1 MDHYVDVIIPLA
13 LDQLFTYHIEEP
25 EQDELQ
31 PGYRVAVPFGKSKVY
46 TGIVAQ
52 LHHEPPLHYQ
62 TKPVEQVLDESPF
75 VTKEQLQLW
84 QWMSD
89 YYLAPIGLIM
99 KTALPSSMLLE
110 SETSIAL
117 THNDALDKDELSDD
131 EYLIVEALE
140 KRSEMRVDDIQGLLD
155 KKTVLPILYQLVRK
169 NIINLKQA
177 LVHQYQPKMIRIVH
191 LNEIYEDK
199 KALDALFEKLGNAEK
214 QKEVLLRYFQLRSQ
228 KKHSLQRKDLAN
240 AADTTASTV
249 KNLIDKNI
257 LIEEEVQ
264 EDRTFKD
271 HGSSQKD
278 LKLSDAQEKA
288 RLAIKEEFQKDKACL
303 LHGVTSSGKT
313 EVYIRLIDEVLQ
325 QGKQALYLVPEIAL
339 TTQLIDRLEAYF
351 GDQVLIY
358 HSKNQPSVSVEVYQH
373 ILRPKQAFVVIGV
386 RSAIFLPFRDL
397 GLIVVDESHE
407 ASFKQQDP
415 APRYHARD
423 VALYM
428 SRIHHANILLGS
440 ATPSLESLY
449 NVKKKKLG
457 YVRLEKRHGNI
468 QLPDIAL
475 IDLGDKMKKKKM
487 KGHFS
492 DQLIQEI
499 EDQLKNEQQVL
510 LFQNRRGHSPVL
522 ECQTCGFTPQCK
534 YCDVSLTY
542 HQFDHSLKCHYC
554 GYKMALQKNCLA
566 CGSARVSM
574 KGFGT
579 EQIEEEV
586 QTLFPKT
593 KVARMDKDTTNTK
606 RAYEKIIARF
616 ERQEIDI
623 LVGTQMVTKGLDF
636 RKLSLVAVMNADRLL
651 HFPDFRAEEKCFQLL
666 TQVAGRSGRSDIR
679 GKVLIQTYQPDHK
692 LYHQVIKG
700 DLRSFYQ
707 DQMEQRKAYRY
718 PPYHKIVEIRL
729 QSSDFNRL
737 NEASDWLAKYL
748 RQGFRD
754 QVLGP
759 EFPSVARVKNKY
771 RKHILIKVFR
781 HQSLRHAKDLIK
793 RSVGKF
799 DQIPPYRSI
808 RLAINIDP
816 Y

>member
-25 EQDELQ
+25 EQDELR

-117 THNDALDKDELSDD
+117 THNDTLDKDELSDD

-140 KRSEMRVDDIQGLLD
+140 KRSEMRVDDIQELLD

-191 LNEIYEDK
+191 LNDIYEDK

-278 LKLSDAQEKA
+278 LKLSDAQGKA
-288 RLAIKEEFQKDKACL
+288 RLAIKEEFQIDKACL

-313 EVYIRLIDEVLQ
+313 EIYIRLIDEVLQ

-428 SRIHHANILLGS
+428 SRIHKADILLGS

-499 EDQLKNEQQVL
+499 EDQLKNDQQVL

-606 RAYEKIIARF
+606 RSYEKIIARF

-636 RKLSLVAVMNADRLL
+636 RKLALVAVMNADRLL

>member
-1 MDHYVDVIIPLA
+1 MDHFADVIIPLA
-13 LDQLFTYHIEEP
+13 LDQLFTYHVKQP
-25 EQDELQ
+25 EQKEIQ
-31 PGYRVAVPFGKSKVY
+31 IGCRVAVPFGKSKVY
-46 TGIVAQ
+46 TGIVAR
-52 LHHEPPLHYQ
+52 LHDEPPLHYQ
-62 TKPVEQVLDESPF
+62 TKPVEQVLDKNPF
-75 VTKEQLQLW
+75 VTEDQLKLW

-117 THNDALDKDELSDD
+117 TKSDGINKDQLSDD

-140 KRSEMRVDDIQGLLD
+140 KQSEMRVNDIQELLQ
-155 KKTVLPILYQLVRK
+155 KKTVLPVLYRLVK
-169 NIINLKQA
+169 LNVINLKQA
-177 LVHQYQPKMIRIVH
+177 LIRQYQPKIIKVIY
-191 LNEIYEDK
+191 LNEKYEDK
-199 KALDALFEKLGNAEK
+199 KALNELFEKLGKAEK
-214 QKEVLLRYFQLRSQ
+214 QKEVLLRYFQLQSQ
-228 KKHSLQRKDLAN
+228 KKKLLQRKDLAD
-240 AADTTASTV
+240 AADVSTSTV
-249 KNLIDKNI
+249 KSLIDKEI
-257 LIEEEVQ
+257 LIENEIQ

-271 HGSSQKD
+271 LQSEQRNFE
-278 LKLSDAQEKA
+278 LSAEQQKA
-288 RLAIKEEFQKDKACL
+288 RLSIKDSFDKDQACL

-313 EVYIRLIDEVLQ
+313 EIYIRLIDEVLKKGQ
-325 QGKQALYLVPEIAL
+325 QALYLVPEIAL
-339 TTQLIDRLEAYF
+339 TTQLISRLEAFF

-358 HSKNQPSVSVEVYQH
+358 HSQNQPSLSVEVYQH
-373 ILRPKQAFVVIGV
+373 ILQHSRPQVVIGV
-386 RSAIFLPFRDL
+386 RSSIFLPFQKL
-397 GLIVVDESHE
+397 GLIIVDESHE
-407 ASFKQQDP
+407 TSFKQQNP

-428 SRIHHANILLGS
+428 SQLKKSNIVLGS

-449 NVKKKKLG
+449 NVKRKKLG

-468 QLPDIAL
+468 QLPEIKLIDIADQL
-475 IDLGDKMKKKKM
+475 KKKKM
-487 KGHFS
+487 NGHFS
-492 DQLIQEI
+492 HQLISEI
-499 EDQLKNEQQVL
+499 EDQLKNDQQVL
-510 LFQNRRGHSPVL
+510 LFQNRRGHSPIL

-566 CGSARVSM
+566 CGSAKVSM

-586 QTLFPKT
+586 QALFPKV

-606 RAYEKIIARF
+606 RAYERIISKF

-666 TQVAGRSGRSDIR
+666 TQVAGRSGRTDLR
-679 GKVLIQTYQPDHK
+679 GKVFIQTYQPEHP
-692 LYHQVIKG
+692 LFHQVIKG
-700 DLRSFYQ
+700 DFKAFYQ
-707 DQMEQRKAYRY
+707 DQMQQRKDYSY
-718 PPYHKIVEIRL
+718 PPYHKLIELRL
-729 QSSDFNRL
+729 QSADFNRL
-737 NEASDWLAKYL
+737 NEASEWLAKYL
-748 RQGFRD
+748 RQGFKT

-771 RKHILIKVFR
+771 RKQILIKVYQN
-781 HQSLRHAKDLIK
+781 QSLKHAKNLIK
-793 RSVGKF
+793 RSIQKF
-799 DQIPPYRSI
+799 DQIAPYRSI
-808 RLAINIDP
+808 GLAVNIDP

>member
-25 EQDELQ
+25 EQDELR

-140 KRSEMRVDDIQGLLD
+140 KRSEMRVDDIQELLD

-177 LVHQYQPKMIRIVH
+177 LIHQYQPKMIRIVH
-191 LNEIYEDK
+191 LNHIHEDK

-278 LKLSDAQEKA
+278 FKLSDAQEKA
-288 RLAIKEEFQKDKACL
+288 RLAIKEEFQMDKACL

-313 EVYIRLIDEVLQ
+313 EIYIRLIDEVLQ
-325 QGKQALYLVPEIAL
+325 KGKQALYLVPEIAL

-428 SRIHHANILLGS
+428 SRIHKADILLGS

-499 EDQLKNEQQVL
+499 EDQLKNDQQVL
-510 LFQNRRGHSPVL
+510 LFQNRRGHSPML

-566 CGSARVSM
+566 CGSAKVSM

-586 QTLFPKT
+586 QTLFPKA

-606 RAYEKIIARF
+606 RSYEKIIARF

-718 PPYHKIVEIRL
+718 PPYHKFVEIRL

>member
-31 PGYRVAVPFGKSKVY
+31 PGFRVAVPFGKTKVY
-46 TGIVAQ
+46 TGIVAR
-52 LHHEPPLHYQ
+52 LHDEPPLHYQ
-62 TKPVEQVLDESPF
+62 TKPIEQVLDESPF
-75 VTKEQLQLW
+75 VTMEQLELW

-117 THNDALDKDELSDD
+117 TPNDELDKDELSDE

-155 KKTVLPILYQLVRK
+155 KKTVLPILYKLVRK
-169 NIINLKQA
+169 DIVNLKQA
-177 LVHQYQPKMIRIVH
+177 LVHQYQPKMIKVIR
-191 LNEIYEDK
+191 LNEIHEDK
-199 KALDALFEKLGNAEK
+199 KALDELFEKLGNAEK

-228 KKHSLQRKDLAN
+228 KKYFLQRKDLAN
-240 AADTTASTV
+240 AADTSASTV
-249 KNLIDKNI
+249 KNLIDKDI
-257 LIEEEVQ
+257 LIEEEIQ

-271 HGSSQKD
+271 LGPSQRD
-278 LKLSDAQEKA
+278 FKLSDAQENA
-288 RLAIKEEFQKDKACL
+288 RLTINEEFQKDRACL

-313 EVYIRLIDEVLQ
+313 EIYIRLIDEVLE
-325 QGKQALYLVPEIAL
+325 QGQQALYLVPEIAL

-373 ILRPKQAFVVIGV
+373 ILKPEQAFVVIGV
-386 RSAIFLPFRDL
+386 RSAVFLPFRDL

-428 SRIHHANILLGS
+428 SRIHQANILLGS

-457 YVRLEKRHGNI
+457 YVRLDKRHGNI
-468 QLPDIAL
+468 QLPEIAL

-499 EDQLKNEQQVL
+499 DDQLKNDQQVL
-510 LFQNRRGHSPVL
+510 LFQNRRGHSPML

-586 QTLFPKT
+586 QTLFPKA

-606 RAYEKIIARF
+606 RSYEKIIARF

-666 TQVAGRSGRSDIR
+666 TQVAGRSGRTDLR
-679 GKVLIQTYQPDHK
+679 GKVLIQTYQPEHK

-718 PPYHKIVEIRL
+718 PPYHKIIELKL

-748 RQGFRD
+748 RQGFKD

-771 RKHILIKVFR
+771 RKHILIKVFQ
-781 HQSLRHAKDLIK
+781 HQSLKHAKHLIK

>member
-117 THNDALDKDELSDD
+117 THNDTLDKDELSDD

-140 KRSEMRVDDIQGLLD
+140 KRSEMRVDDIQELLD

-177 LVHQYQPKMIRIVH
+177 LVHQYQPKMIRVVH
-191 LNEIYEDK
+191 LNDIYEDK

-313 EVYIRLIDEVLQ
+313 EIYSRLIDEVLQ

-428 SRIHHANILLGS
+428 SRIHHADILLGS

-499 EDQLKNEQQVL
+499 DDQLKNDQQVL

-586 QTLFPKT
+586 QTLFPKA

-616 ERQEIDI
+616 ERQETDI

>member
-1 MDHYVDVIIPLA
+1 MVHYVDVIIPLA

-25 EQDELQ
+25 EQDELR

-117 THNDALDKDELSDD
+117 THNDTLDKDELSDD

-177 LVHQYQPKMIRIVH
+177 LIHQYQPKMIRIVH
-191 LNEIYEDK
+191 LNDIYEDK

-278 LKLSDAQEKA
+278 LKLSDAQGKA
-288 RLAIKEEFQKDKACL
+288 RLAIKEEFQIDKACL

-313 EVYIRLIDEVLQ
+313 EIYIRLIDEVLQ

-428 SRIHHANILLGS
+428 SRIHKADILLGS

-499 EDQLKNEQQVL
+499 EDQLKNDQQVL

-586 QTLFPKT
+586 QTLFPKA

-606 RAYEKIIARF
+606 RAYERIIARF

-781 HQSLRHAKDLIK
+781 NQSLRHAKDLIK

>member
-1 MDHYVDVIIPLA
+1 MDHFADVIIPLA
-13 LDQLFTYHIEEP
+13 LDQLFTYHVEKP
-25 EQDELQ
+25 EQKEIQ
-31 PGYRVAVPFGKSKVY
+31 IGCRVAVPFGKSKVY
-46 TGIVAQ
+46 TGIVAR
-52 LHHEPPLHYQ
+52 LHDEPPLHYQ
-62 TKPVEQVLDESPF
+62 TKPVEQVLDKNPF
-75 VTKEQLQLW
+75 VTEDQLKLW

-117 THNDALDKDELSDD
+117 TKSDGINKDQLSDD

-140 KRSEMRVDDIQGLLD
+140 KQSEMRVNDIQELLQ
-155 KKTVLPILYQLVRK
+155 KKTVLPVLYRLVK
-169 NIINLKQA
+169 LNVINLKQA
-177 LVHQYQPKMIRIVH
+177 LIRQYQPKIIKVIY
-191 LNEIYEDK
+191 LNEKYEDK
-199 KALDALFEKLGNAEK
+199 KALNELFEKLGKAEK
-214 QKEVLLRYFQLRSQ
+214 QKEVLLRYFQLQSQ
-228 KKHSLQRKDLAN
+228 KKKRLQRKDLAD
-240 AADTTASTV
+240 AADVSTSTV
-249 KNLIDKNI
+249 KSLIDKEI
-257 LIEEEVQ
+257 LIENEIQ

-271 HGSSQKD
+271 LQSEQRNFE
-278 LKLSDAQEKA
+278 LSAEQQKA
-288 RLAIKEEFQKDKACL
+288 RLSIKDSFDKDQACL

-313 EVYIRLIDEVLQ
+313 EIYIRLIDEVLKKGQ
-325 QGKQALYLVPEIAL
+325 QALYLVPEIAL
-339 TTQLIDRLEAYF
+339 TTQLISRLEAFF

-358 HSKNQPSVSVEVYQH
+358 HSQNQPSLSVEVYQH
-373 ILRPKQAFVVIGV
+373 ILQHSRPQVVIGV
-386 RSAIFLPFRDL
+386 RSSIFLPFQKL
-397 GLIVVDESHE
+397 GLIIVDESHE
-407 ASFKQQDP
+407 TSFKQQNP

-428 SRIHHANILLGS
+428 SQLKKSNIVLGS

-449 NVKKKKLG
+449 NVKRKKLG

-468 QLPDIAL
+468 QLPEIKLIDIADQL
-475 IDLGDKMKKKKM
+475 KKKKM
-487 KGHFS
+487 NGHFS
-492 DQLIQEI
+492 HQLISEI
-499 EDQLKNEQQVL
+499 EDQLKNDQQVL
-510 LFQNRRGHSPVL
+510 LFQNRRGHSPIL

-566 CGSARVSM
+566 CGSAKVSM

-586 QTLFPKT
+586 QALFPKV

-606 RAYEKIIARF
+606 RAYERIISKF

-666 TQVAGRSGRSDIR
+666 TQVAGRSGRTDLR
-679 GKVLIQTYQPDHK
+679 GKVFIQTYQPEHP
-692 LYHQVIKG
+692 LFHQVIKG
-700 DLRSFYQ
+700 DFKAFYQ
-707 DQMEQRKAYRY
+707 DQMQQRKDYSY
-718 PPYHKIVEIRL
+718 PPYHKLIELRL

-737 NEASDWLAKYL
+737 NEASEWLAKYL
-748 RQGFRD
+748 RQGFKT

-771 RKHILIKVFR
+771 RKQILIKVYQN
-781 HQSLRHAKDLIK
+781 QSLKHAKNLIK
-793 RSVGKF
+793 RSIQKF
-799 DQIPPYRSI
+799 DQISPYRSI
-808 RLAINIDP
+808 GLAVNIDP

>member
-1 MDHYVDVIIPLA
+1 MDHFADVIIPLA
-13 LDQLFTYHIEEP
+13 LDQLFTYHVEKP
-25 EQDELQ
+25 EQKEIQ
-31 PGYRVAVPFGKSKVY
+31 IGCRVAVPFGKSKVY
-46 TGIVAQ
+46 TGIVAR
-52 LHHEPPLHYQ
+52 LHDEPPLHYQ
-62 TKPVEQVLDESPF
+62 TKPVEQVLDKNPF
-75 VTKEQLQLW
+75 VTEDQLKLW

-117 THNDALDKDELSDD
+117 TKSDGINKDQLSDD

-140 KRSEMRVDDIQGLLD
+140 KQSEMRVNDIQELLQ
-155 KKTVLPILYQLVRK
+155 KKTVLPVLYRLVK
-169 NIINLKQA
+169 LNVINLKQA
-177 LVHQYQPKMIRIVH
+177 LIRQYQPKIIKVIY
-191 LNEIYEDK
+191 LNEKYEDK
-199 KALDALFEKLGNAEK
+199 KALNELFEKLGKAEK
-214 QKEVLLRYFQLRSQ
+214 QKEVLLRYFQLQSQ
-228 KKHSLQRKDLAN
+228 KKKRLQRKDLAD
-240 AADTTASTV
+240 AADVSTSTV
-249 KNLIDKNI
+249 KSLIDKEI
-257 LIEEEVQ
+257 LIENEIQ

-271 HGSSQKD
+271 LQSEQRNFE
-278 LKLSDAQEKA
+278 LSAEQQKA
-288 RLAIKEEFQKDKACL
+288 RLSIKDSFDKDQACL

-313 EVYIRLIDEVLQ
+313 EIYIRLIDEVLKKGQ
-325 QGKQALYLVPEIAL
+325 QALYLVPEIAL
-339 TTQLIDRLEAYF
+339 TTQLISRLEAFF

-358 HSKNQPSVSVEVYQH
+358 HSQNQPSLSVEVYQH
-373 ILRPKQAFVVIGV
+373 ILQHSRPQVVIGV
-386 RSAIFLPFRDL
+386 RSSIFLPFQKL
-397 GLIVVDESHE
+397 GLIIVDESHE
-407 ASFKQQDP
+407 TSFKQQNP

-428 SRIHHANILLGS
+428 SQLKKSNIVLGS

-449 NVKKKKLG
+449 NVKRKKLG

-468 QLPDIAL
+468 QLPEIKLIDIADQL
-475 IDLGDKMKKKKM
+475 KKKKM
-487 KGHFS
+487 NGHFS
-492 DQLIQEI
+492 HQLISEI
-499 EDQLKNEQQVL
+499 EDQLKNDQQVL
-510 LFQNRRGHSPVL
+510 LFQNRRGHSPIL

-566 CGSARVSM
+566 CGSAKVSM

-586 QTLFPKT
+586 QALFPKV

-606 RAYEKIIARF
+606 RAYERIISKF

-666 TQVAGRSGRSDIR
+666 TQVAGRSGRTDLR
-679 GKVLIQTYQPDHK
+679 GKVFIQTYQPEHP
-692 LYHQVIKG
+692 LFHQVIKG
-700 DLRSFYQ
+700 DFKAFYQ
-707 DQMEQRKAYRY
+707 DQMQQRKDYSY
-718 PPYHKIVEIRL
+718 PPYHKLIELRL
-729 QSSDFNRL
+729 QSADFNRL
-737 NEASDWLAKYL
+737 NEASEWLAKYL
-748 RQGFRD
+748 RQGFKT

-771 RKHILIKVFR
+771 RKQILIKVYQN
-781 HQSLRHAKDLIK
+781 QSLKHAKNLIK
-793 RSVGKF
+793 RSIQKF
-799 DQIPPYRSI
+799 DQIAPYRSI
-808 RLAINIDP
+808 GLAVNIDP